1 MTLPAFA
8 AERGC
13 RSYRSTSAAGA
24 GAQQQTNRTLLLLLL
39 LSTDGIDRETD
50 GHPTVTQCS
59 AYYPA
64 RHTPHTPHTPAASL
78 RNKEQWKTKDPKVT
92 NMPHSNESV
101 LTQKEPVKYTNKKD
115 NRYKTTKTTKLQKA
129 TKNTCS

>member
-64 RHTPHTPHTPAASL
+64 RHTPHTSHTPAASL

-92 NMPHSNESV
+92 NVSRS
-101 LTQKEPVKYTNKKD
+101 K
-115 NRYKTTKTTKLQKA
+115 
-129 TKNTCS
+129 